1 VPQIITEKINPW
13 LKFAANLG
21 VIAGLVLVAMQI
33 KQNTEITKA
42 QIANDYFLA
51 DMNLELVMMGDD
63 PARSW
68 AKAVYTPD
76 EIDHHDAVVLDR
88 YFNYGVVQIQRLQEM
103 HELGLAPDDW
113 KERINYLGWHLG
125 NEVGRRWWA
134 YSKAGWP
141 DDTVRQ
147 IDAALA
153 RRNYGS
159 NREMLDALMQPGKS
173 LAE

>member
-1 VPQIITEKINPW
+1 MITEKINPW
-13 LKFAANLG
+13 LTFASNIG

-51 DMNLELVMMGDD
+51 DMNLELAMMGDD

-68 AKAVYTPD
+68 TKAVYTPN
-76 EIDHHDAVVLDR
+76 EIDQYDAVVLDR

-125 NEVGRRWWA
+125 NEVGSRWWA
-134 YSKAGWP
+134 YSKEGWP
-141 DDTVRQ
+141 EETMRQ
-147 IDAALA
+147 IDAALEK
-153 RRNYGS
+153 RNYGS
-159 NREMLDALMQPGKS
+159 NKEMLDALMQR
-173 LAE
+173 AETPAE